1 MEKKS
6 ILVFLGSGGHFEQA
20 HRLISQ
26 LGNKFEYEL
35 VYIEGDKTAKER
47 IDSLAKKEKLVVKQE
62 YTVPL
67 LRIVSESRLKNK
79 IYLFYSPVACFFKSL
94 SIVMRSKAKY
104 FLSASNGAV
113 VFLYYIGKIFG
124 KKLIYLET
132 WSRVWTP
139 SLTGRLVYPICNL
152 FFVQWPELL
161 EKYPKAKYV
170 GRLG

>member
-1 MEKKS
+1 
-6 ILVFLGSGGHFEQA
+6 
-20 HRLISQ
+20 
-26 LGNKFEYEL
+26 
-35 VYIEGDKTAKER
+35 
-47 IDSLAKKEKLVVKQE
+47 
-62 YTVPL
+62 
-67 LRIVSESRLKNK
+67 
-79 IYLFYSPVACFFKSL
+79 
-94 SIVMRSKAKY
+94 MRSKAKY
-104 FLSASNGAV
+104 FLSAGNGAV

>member
-1 MEKKS
+1 MKKS

-20 HRLISQ
+20 FRLISK

-35 VYIEGDKTAKER
+35 VYIKGDKTAKAR
-47 IDSLAKKEKLVVKQE
+47 MGSLVKKEKLVVTQE
-62 YTVPL
+62 YTIPL
-67 LRIVSESRLKNK
+67 LRIVSESRIRNFA
-79 IYLFYSPVACFFKSL
+79 YLFYGPLVCLLNSF
-94 SIVMRSKAKY
+94 SIVMRSRAKY
-104 FLSASNGAV
+104 FLSAGNGAA
-113 VFLYYIGKIFG
+113 VFLYYFGKIFG